1 MHWVQEEELSFPIG
15 MISVVNYLGGLTTRE
30 DELVSYGSFRMI
42 KATIVNTLRLT
53 SQLKTSPPEEALLDN
68 LTKTV
73 SRESPSTA
81 KYADTFNL
89 DDLTSN
95 LVKEYE
101 ETPHSSLD
109 KHSHKSRGVMRRRA
123 IINLKLHLL
132 FRSDD
137 CLQITRG
144 TLFDTEQD
152 PSLGSHWGPMSK
164 SDDGQQ
170 CPEWVLIRRAKTKTS
185 FAVPFAVPNW
195 RTEFIS
201 THPNL
206 PFVLFWLS
214 LFTLDST
221 RT

>member
-1 MHWVQEEELSFPIG
+1 VDGQDGHSNHSSGLDPAQPWQEFILTHLKAQRISDAVAKRTATQGIQPRTSAAKATAWAGFMHWVQEEELSFPIG

-137 CLQITRG
+137 CLQMTRG

-152 PSLGSHWGPMSK
+152 PSLGSH
-164 SDDGQQ
+164 
-170 CPEWVLIRRAKTKTS
+170 
-185 FAVPFAVPNW
+185 
-195 RTEFIS
+195 
-201 THPNL
+201 
-206 PFVLFWLS
+206 S
-214 LFTLDST
+214 L
-221 RT
+221 